1 MSARRV
7 PRHVWT
13 QQLRADL
20 RGYGKLL
27 LVLLGNGL
35 ACWLIAQVV
44 GGSAL
49 IGEVPHH
56 QPPFIEMDGERVIVP
71 WWLYQFSFWHGL
83 SVVLSVLWL
92 LPFTAWLVCVH
103 AWRAL
108 RLRTGASQPASPLGR
123 A

>member
-1 MSARRV
+1 VSASRV
-7 PRHVWT
+7 PRRVWIAE
-13 QQLRADL
+13 LRADL

-35 ACWLIAQVV
+35 ACWIIAQVV

-92 LPFTAWLVCVH
+92 VPFTACLVCEH
-103 AWRAL
+103 GLAWARYRCRPSVNA
-108 RLRTGASQPASPLGR
+108 GSA
-123 A
+123 